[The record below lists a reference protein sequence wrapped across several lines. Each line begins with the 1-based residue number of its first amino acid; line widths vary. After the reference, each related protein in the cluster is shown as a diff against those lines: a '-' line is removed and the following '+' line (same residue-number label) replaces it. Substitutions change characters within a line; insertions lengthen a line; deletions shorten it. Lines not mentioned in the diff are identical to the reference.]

1 MRQRRPRRQ
10 LHDPAWNGQ
19 DFSRRHHASGDRPT
33 CVRGDQRCRQ
43 GCGEPGA
50 GLSKPHGCKTTR
62 PFRSHRSTFWLWAP
76 HRTHQPKIEISI
88 ASAWGP
94 RVPSSGTFVR
104 LPAPETL
111 HVSGLAASRCGL
123 SQTVIPRLCAST
135 QLSLLS
141 GRCWAYPFV
150 VPAVDFPHLPR
161 PWKIR
166 LPANCGDV
174 CVLDAGSNRFHSAI
188 LCNTLSKDR
197 F

>member
-1 MRQRRPRRQ
+1 MSSRSLHAGSSREDHQMRQRRPRRQ

-33 CVRGDQRCRQ
+33 CVRGDQRRRQ

-50 GLSKPHGCKTTR
+50 GLSKPHGCKTKR
-62 PFRSHRSTFWLWAP
+62 PFRSHRSTFWLRAP

-111 HVSGLAASRCGL
+111 HVSR
-123 SQTVIPRLCAST
+123 
-135 QLSLLS
+135 LS
-141 GRCWAYPFV
+141 GSGPQGRNSGHRALPPGRQSGMRCAV
-150 VPAVDFPHLPR
+150 EQAPA
-161 PWKIR
+161 
-166 LPANCGDV
+166 
-174 CVLDAGSNRFHSAI
+174 
-188 LCNTLSKDR
+188 
-197 F
+197 